1 MVERSKGSR
10 QKTRKKLK
18 RKKKEKGKIF
28 IKRHINEFESGDRV
42 IIKPDPSF
50 QKGLMHGRFIG
61 KSGEIIK
68 KRGRGYEVLIK
79 DGNKEKIIITYP
91 VHLKKVSK

>member
-18 RKKKEKGKIF
+18 RKRKEKGKIF
-28 IKRHINEFESGDRV
+28 IKKFIQEFKEGDKV
-42 IIKPDPSF
+42 VIKPDPSV
-50 QKGLMHGRFIG
+50 QKGLVNRRFIG
-61 KSGEIIK
+61 KSGEIIG
-68 KRGRGYEVLIK
+68 KRGRGYEVLVK
-79 DGNKEKIIITYP
+79 DGRKEKVVITYP